1 MAKEKKVENKTE
13 SELQKELYR
22 LRQDLLKLHK
32 DKIEG
37 DLKQTHKIKQIKK
50 EIARVLT
57 KLNQLKNNG

>member
-37 DLKQTHKIKQIKK
+37 DLK
-50 EIARVLT
+50 
-57 KLNQLKNNG
+57 